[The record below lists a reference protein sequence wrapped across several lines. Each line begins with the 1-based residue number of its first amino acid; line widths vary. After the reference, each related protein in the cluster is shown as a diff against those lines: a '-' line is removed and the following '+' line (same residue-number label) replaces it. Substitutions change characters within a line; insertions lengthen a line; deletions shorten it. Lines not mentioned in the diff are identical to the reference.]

1 MPVLDERE
9 RAALRQADDELSDL
23 QLVLEAAVQRDALDH
38 ESVKRLHDTAE
49 QVAGRV
55 NADLPMQV
63 DADARD
69 EIRRRLIDMLTLSI
83 DDGAPL
89 DLADRA
95 LIEAEAVRHVLRDL
109 LQEQSPVGL
118 RDAKETVRLLEDWLP
133 GLAVN
138 QLAELAGMSTRQLQ
152 RRRQD
157 GGVSSHRLQ
166 MFARLAAI
174 LRFSWTDQGVYAWF
188 HRPRLELGGRPPI
201 ELLEDP
207 ASERD
212 LMFLARAGRVQG
224 GS

>member
-1 MPVLDERE
+1 MPMLDERE

-23 QLVLEAAVQRDALDH
+23 QVALEAAVQSNALDR
-38 ESVKRLHDTAE
+38 ESVDRLHDTAE

-55 NADLPMQV
+55 NTNLPMQV

-109 LQEQSPVGL
+109 LQQQPPVGL
-118 RDAKETVRLLEDWLP
+118 RDAQETVHLLENWFP

-138 QLAELAGMSTRQLQ
+138 QLAELAGMSTRQFQ

-166 MFARLAAI
+166 MLARLGAI
-174 LRFSWTDQGVYAWF
+174 LRYAWTDQGVYAWF
-188 HRPRLELGGRPPI
+188 HRQRLELGGRAPI
-201 ELLEDP
+201 DLLEDP

-212 LMFLARAGRVQG
+212 LMLLARAGRVQG

>member
-1 MPVLDERE
+1 MPMLDKRE

-23 QLVLEAAVQRDALDH
+23 QVALEAAVQSNALDR
-38 ESVKRLHDTAE
+38 ESVDRLHDTAE

-55 NADLPMQV
+55 NTNLPMQV

-109 LQEQSPVGL
+109 LQEQPPVGL
-118 RDAKETVRLLEDWLP
+118 RDAQETVHLLENWFP

-138 QLAELAGMSTRQLQ
+138 QLAELAGMSTRQFQ

-166 MFARLAAI
+166 MLARLGAI
-174 LRFSWTDQGVYAWF
+174 LRYGWTDQGVYAWF
-188 HRPRLELGGRPPI
+188 HRQRLELAGRAPI
-201 ELLEDP
+201 DLLEDP

-212 LMFLARAGRVQG
+212 LMLLARAGRVQG